1 MGDQLIDA
9 IIARADGLK
18 IGKWDDDDVFM
29 GSVVSPHAADLAL
42 KFQETLEDK
51 GGKPLKTLERMGL
64 SASFVTPGVIDMTD
78 ASSDYDEELFGPFLQ
93 VWRVSDF
100 DAAISRANKT
110 RFGLSAGLVSDRE
123 ELWRRAHSE
132 LRAGILN
139 FNRPTAGASSAL
151 PFGGPGLSGNHRP
164 SAFYAA
170 DYCAWPQ
177 ASQIAPKPERLAAKG
192 FPK

>member
-1 MGDQLIDA
+1 
-9 IIARADGLK
+9 
-18 IGKWDDDDVFM
+18 M
-29 GSVVSPHAADLAL
+29 GSLVSPHAADLAL

-51 GGKPLKTLERMGL
+51 GGKTLKKLERMDL
-64 SASFVTPGVIDMTD
+64 SASFVTPGVIDMTG
-78 ASSDYDEELFGPFLQ
+78 ASSDHDEELFGPFLQ
-93 VWRVSDF
+93 VWRVPDF
-100 DAAISRANKT
+100 DTAIARANRT
-110 RFGLSAGLVSDRE
+110 RFGLSAGLVSDSDD
-123 ELWRRAHSE
+123 LWQQAHIE

-177 ASQIAPKPERLAAKG
+177 ASQIAARPERLAAKG